1 MSKRIWVWIMVLM
14 TFISTDVP
22 AQVPESTPK
31 RPTLKRRTEGDA
43 QQSNLDQ
50 RVADLSEQIST
61 EMTEN
66 RKRTIAVVEF
76 VDLKGSVTDFGRY
89 LSEELITRLFQTKKF
104 TVIERQMLNKVIAE
118 QKLTLTGTF
127 DQSSARQLGRLL
139 GVDAICSGTVGDLG
153 QRLKVNA
160 RLISTETGAI
170 FAVASTEIL
179 KDESVTRLMAG
190 VTVSSN
196 RPTDTPNTRGR
207 NAAQTVEAH
216 FFAFELQ
223 QCAIS
228 GTTIICDLLVTNR
241 DKDRTVGFGDRS
253 RVFDNFGNESQ
264 ARRVR
269 VANKEDYI
277 VFSTFV
283 SSVPTRLRLT
293 FEEISPQAS
302 SLALLDI
309 LCALQEGEFNV
320 QFRNVPLTR

>member
-118 QKLTLTGTF
+118 
-127 DQSSARQLGRLL
+127 
-139 GVDAICSGTVGDLG
+139 